1 MDTHIYNKHTVIS
14 EKCTFNTREGS
25 GRKEG
30 GVAGQLCTL
39 HIQAE
44 QVAARQTVLAGRTF
58 QAENRTR
65 GDSQAQR
72 THLFEKRND
81 QAP

>member
-1 MDTHIYNKHTVIS
+1 MDTHIYNKHTVIG
-14 EKCTFNTREGS
+14 EKCAFNTREGS

-30 GVAGQLCTL
+30 EVAGQLCTL
-39 HIQAE
+39 HIQAK
-44 QVAARQTVLAGRTF
+44 QVAARTFLAGRTF

-81 QAP
+81 QTP